1 MEIQPTG
8 SAQPVATEANSPTVE
23 NQASDAAAQN
33 ADMQAAL
40 AEMTKALMLPLM
52 LKSMEKARELG
63 DPNK

>member
-1 MEIQPTG
+1 MEVQPIG
-8 SAQPVATEANSPTVE
+8 STQPATTEVNSPAVE
-23 NQASDAAAQN
+23 NQTSDTTAQN